1 VIVEIAG
8 DNCEYGQVGSGPDL
22 IHQTG

>member
-1 VIVEIAG
+1 VIVEING
-8 DNCEYGQVGSGPDL
+8 DNYEYGQVGSGPDL